1 MGVKILT
8 DSEVQE
14 LFQSLLNLILRT
26 PENQQ
31 NILIIECN

>member
-1 MGVKILT
+1 MGEKVLT

-14 LFQSLLNLILRT
+14 LFQSLLNLILRR